1 MRIPNGGAVTSLERW
16 KETLSTDGL
25 KETLSTD
32 STGSSRSCLPPESST
47 LAEGMI
53 VRNPGVPYT
62 FPMTDL
68 QPLLLRP
75 SFLRINLHPLSPS
88 HSRDPNRDRSRA
100 AHPISS
106 EQGNDFVTSVYTVLW
121 A

>member
-1 MRIPNGGAVTSLERW
+1 
-16 KETLSTDGL
+16 
-25 KETLSTD
+25 
-32 STGSSRSCLPPESST
+32 
-47 LAEGMI
+47 
-53 VRNPGVPYT
+53 
-62 FPMTDL
+62 MTDL

-106 EQGNDFVTSVYTVLW
+106 EQGNDFVTFPVASSIPSVKVKQDDRKQFMMDG
-121 A
+121 